1 MCRRTT
7 PRTAATPRHVVQRR
21 NGDAP
26 CFFTDEDY
34 LVYLDCLQEAALRH
48 HCAIHSYVLMP
59 DHVQLLVSLDAE
71 PRLTRMMRCVSGR
84 YAEYVKYI
92 YQQRNGDIWKHGLES
107 TVVDTERRLLASYR
121 SIESTPVRAC
131 LVASPADYRWSSYH
145 HHADGCE
152 DTVIQEHPSYLKLGA
167 TQHERRLAYHELFS
181 QPLDDGE
188 QVEARTSLN
197 RGLAPGGDGF
207 QDQIG
212 LLVRRVRPRNSRRP
226 STTEYANA
234 AA

>member
-7 PRTAATPRHVVQRR
+7 TRTAETPRHVVQRR
-21 NGDAP
+21 NGDSP
-26 CFFTDEDY
+26 CFFTEEDY
-34 LVYLDCLQEAALRH
+34 LVYLDCLQDAALRH
-48 HCAIHSYVLMP
+48 RCAIHSYVLMP

-92 YQQRNGDIWKHGLES
+92 YQRRNGDIWKHGIES
-107 TVVDTERRLLASYR
+107 TAVDSERSLLACYR
-121 SIESTPVRAC
+121 RIEMTPVRAF

-145 HHADGCE
+145 HHASGRE
-152 DTVIQEHPSYLKLGA
+152 DSVIQEHPSYLKLGA
-167 TQHERRLAYHELFS
+167 TQHERRLAYDELCS

-188 QVEARTSLN
+188 RVEVRTSVS
-197 RGLAPGGDGF
+197 RGLASGGAGI

-212 LLVRRVRPRNSRRP
+212 LRVRRARPRDSSRP
-226 STTEYANA
+226 SVPEYAA
-234 AA
+234 A